1 MAPGM
6 NARMMRS
13 KMGLEIAAEIF
24 TRRMFSMG
32 NVLSL
37 SITSGSDEPPFPRLA
52 FGFNGDSMGGMRAPI
67 EVGTKRTDVA
77 FVNPSPVVTMAYRG
91 RGFYKRKWPL
101 RALASFPSW
110 DRIAFAVSK
119 ELGIRSLRD
128 IARRR
133 IPLRIATRSSGVD
146 NTTHYTVSKI
156 LSLHGLSFAKIK
168 QWGGSWEESPWPSS
182 PRRKESIRR
191 GEVNAV
197 FDEGIHTWLDE
208 ALECGFEVLHL
219 ESDILRALQ
228 AMGYRRAVIPRARHR
243 GLVEDIRTIDF
254 SGWPLITHHWLD
266 NDIAYSICEAIDA
279 RKKVITIDDK
289 EPLNMK
295 NICRSTESGPLQ
307 IPLHPGARKFYREKG
322 YLR

>member
-1 MAPGM
+1 MTPGM
-6 NARMMRS
+6 NARMMRT
-13 KMGLEIAAEIF
+13 KMGLEVAAELF

-52 FGFNGDSMGGMRAPI
+52 FGFNGDAMGGMRAPI
-67 EVGTKRTDVA
+67 EVGAKRVDVA

-91 RGFYKRKWPL
+91 KGFYKRQWPL
-101 RALASFPSW
+101 RALAAFPSW

-119 ELGIRSLRD
+119 DLKIRSLWD
-128 IARRR
+128 IARRK

-146 NTTHYTVSKI
+146 NTTYYTVCKI
-156 LSLHGLSFAKIK
+156 LSFYGLSFPKIK
-168 QWGGSWEESPWPSS
+168 KWGGDWEESPWPSS
-182 PRRKESIRR
+182 PRRKESIRS

-197 FDEGIHTWLDE
+197 FDEGIHMWLDE

-219 ESDILRALQ
+219 EADVLKALETI
-228 AMGYRRAVIPRARHR
+228 GYRRALIPRARHE
-243 GLVEDIRTIDF
+243 GLAEDIRTIDF
-254 SGWPLITHHWLD
+254 SGWPLITHSELN

-279 RKKVITIDDK
+279 KKSVITIDDK

-295 NICRSTESGPLQ
+295 NLCRNTEAGPLQ
-307 IPLHPGARKFYREKG
+307 IPLHPGARKFYRQKG

>member
-6 NARMMRS
+6 NARMMRT
-13 KMGLEIAAEIF
+13 KMGLEVAAEVF
-24 TRRMFSMG
+24 SRRMFSMG

-37 SITSGSDEPPFPRLA
+37 SITSGSDEPQFSRLA

-67 EVGTKRTDVA
+67 EVGTKRVDVA

-128 IARRR
+128 IARRK

-156 LSLHGLSFAKIK
+156 LSLYGLSFAKVK
-168 QWGGSWEESPWPSS
+168 KWGGSWEESPWPTS

-219 ESDILRALQ
+219 ESNVLRTLETI
-228 AMGYRRAVIPRARHR
+228 GYRRALIPRGRHKR
-243 GLVEDIRTIDF
+243 LAEDIRTVDF
-254 SGWPLITHHWLD
+254 SGWPLITHRWLD

-279 RKKVITIDDK
+279 RKTVITIDDK

>member
-6 NARMMRS
+6 NARMMRTQ
-13 KMGLEIAAEIF
+13 MGLEVAAELF
-24 TRRMFSMG
+24 SRRMFSMG

-37 SITSGSDEPPFPRLA
+37 SITSGSDEPPFPRLS

-67 EVGTKRTDVA
+67 EVGTKRVDVA

-101 RALASFPSW
+101 QALAAFPSW
-110 DRIAFAVSK
+110 DRIAFAVAK
-119 ELGIRSLRD
+119 DLGIRSLRD

-133 IPLRIATRSSGVD
+133 IPLKIATRSSGVD
-146 NTTHYTVSKI
+146 NTTYYTVSKI

-208 ALECGFEVLHL
+208 ALGCGFEVLHL
-219 ESDILRALQ
+219 EADILRALQ

-243 GLVEDIRTIDF
+243 GLAEDIRTIDF
-254 SGWPLITHHWLD
+254 SGWPLITHRWLKD
-266 NDIAYSICEAIDA
+266 DIAYSICEAIDA
-279 RKKVITIDDK
+279 RKSVITIDDK

-295 NICRSTESGPLQ
+295 KLCRSTEAGPLQ
-307 IPLHPGARKFYREKG
+307 IPLHPGARKFYRENG

>member
-6 NARMMRS
+6 NARMMRTQ
-13 KMGLEIAAEIF
+13 MGLEVAAELF
-24 TRRMFSMG
+24 SRRMFSMG

-37 SITSGSDEPPFPRLA
+37 SITSGSDEPPFPRLS

-67 EVGTKRTDVA
+67 EVGRKRVDVA

-91 RGFYKRKWPL
+91 KGFYKRKWPL

-119 ELGIRSLRD
+119 ELGICSLWD

-156 LSLHGLSFAKIK
+156 LSLYGLSFAKFK
-168 QWGGSWEESPWPSS
+168 KWGGDWEGSPWPSS

-219 ESDILRALQ
+219 EPAVVKALE
-228 AMGYRRAVIPRARHR
+228 AMGYRRSVIPRARHR
-243 GLVEDIRTIDF
+243 GLAEDIRTIDF
-254 SGWPLITHHWLD
+254 SGWPLITHRWLD
-266 NDIAYSICEAIDA
+266 NDIAYAICEAIDA
-279 RKKVITIDDK
+279 RKTGFTIDDK

-295 NICRSTESGPLQ
+295 NICRSTAAGPLQ
-307 IPLHPGARKFYREKG
+307 IPLHPGARKYYREKG